1 MVACDGDR
9 VTVTALRQTTCGG
22 CATRSGCG
30 VSVLGTLFGRR
41 ATTVVLSAEPGLAVG
56 DRVVIGLDEAVLLRG
71 AFIVYLLPVALMLLA
86 GSVGDLLA
94 RQAGMAS
101 DLPALVAAA
110 AGLAGGLALAAARLR
125 HVRPSPGRFLRRV
138 GPEDQ
143 LSGSLLSPAED

>member
-9 VTVTALRQTTCGG
+9 VTVTALRQTACGG

-41 ATTVVLSAEPGLAVG
+41 TATVTLPAEPGLAVG
-56 DRVVIGLDEAVLLRG
+56 DRIVIGLDEAVLLRG

-86 GSVGDLLA
+86 GSAGDLLA
-94 RQAGMAS
+94 RQAGVAS

-110 AGLAGGLALAAARLR
+110 AGLAGGLALAAAKLR
-125 HVRPSPGRFLRRV
+125 HAHLTPGRFLHRV